1 MTIPSLYISGD
12 DEEELFRLT
21 TPDEHPDSS
30 DDSIARMEEESL
42 ARGNYEDI
50 QDESDE
56 SAEQTFLEVALLEL
70 SEDEARE
77 VFQLIE
83 EIQNRRDSGGDE

>member
-1 MTIPSLYISGD
+1 
-12 DEEELFRLT
+12 
-21 TPDEHPDSS
+21 
-30 DDSIARMEEESL
+30 MEEESL

>member
-30 DDSIARMEEESL
+30 DDSIAKMEEESL
-42 ARGNYEDI
+42 ASGNYDDI

-56 SAEQTFLEVALLEL
+56 HAEPARPVVALQDF
-70 SEDEARE
+70 SEDEANE

-83 EIQNRRDSGGDE
+83 EIQNRRECDGKE